1 MGKIWRIS
9 GPVIIAE
16 DMRGSQVYEVVEIGE
31 ERLNGEIIGLEQDK
45 AVIQVYEDTV
55 GLTVGE
61 RVTGTGEILM
71 VELGPGLVGN
81 IYDGVQRS
89 LVSMK
94 GEVGD
99 FLRRGVH
106 THALDREKKWHFTP
120 VIEPG
125 TRVGEGDIIGTV
137 QETGLIEHR
146 IMVPVGLSG
155 VIDSIAEGDYT
166 VEETAYV
173 LEMEGGPRELALM
186 QRWPARKPRPYRKR
200 FDPQDLLVTGTRIM
214 DYLFPLALGGKAAIP
229 GGFGTGKTVTLQQM
243 ARWSQTHLNIYVGCG
258 ERGNEMADVLHSFK
272 ELKDPA
278 TGRYLQEKEIFIA
291 NTSNMPVVA
300 REISIFIGITMA
312 EYYRDMGYDIL
323 LVADSTSRWAEAM
336 REIGARLEET
346 PGEEGFPTYLGSRL
360 SAFYERSGRVECL
373 GSPNRTGSATVIGAV
388 SPPGA
393 DFSEPV
399 TQNTLRIVDA
409 LYSLDVALANRR
421 HFPTINWLQSY
432 SRYADSV
439 DRWWARVSPEY
450 TEVRNQ
456 ALITLQKEAELEE
469 IVRLVGPEALPEKD
483 KMLLLIARMIREDFL
498 QQSAYHPV
506 DTYSQPERSHMM
518 LSAIMKFADHAREL
532 SEGGVPVSEIGS
544 SKIKQRISRMKDVPH
559 DEIGPYVDSILKD
572 MATGEAAGLEGRY
585 A

>member
-94 GEVGD
+94 DKVGD
-99 FLRRGVH
+99 FLRRGVR
-106 THALDREKKWHFTP
+106 THALDRRKKWRFTP
-120 VIEPG
+120 SVEPG
-125 TRVGEGDIIGTV
+125 TRVEEGDIIGTV

-166 VEETAYV
+166 VEETVCV
-173 LEMEGGPRELALM
+173 LKTEDGSKELTLM
-186 QRWPARKPRPYRKR
+186 QRWPARKPRPYRQR
-200 FDPQDLLVTGTRIM
+200 FDPQDLLVTGTRII

-229 GGFGTGKTVTLQQM
+229 GGFGTGKTVNLQQM
-243 ARWSQTHLNIYVGCG
+243 ARWSQTQLNIYVGCG
-258 ERGNEMADVLHSFK
+258 ERGNEMADVLYSFK

-373 GSPNRTGSATVIGAV
+373 GSPKRTGSATVIGAV

-399 TQNTLRIVDA
+399 TQSTLRIVDA

-439 DRWWARVSPEY
+439 DRWWSRVSPDY
-450 TEVRNQ
+450 PEVRNQ

-483 KMLLLIARMIREDFL
+483 KLLLLIARMIREDFL

-506 DTYSQPERSHMM
+506 DTYSPPERSHQM
-518 LSAIMKFADHAREL
+518 LSTIMRFADYAREL
-532 SEGGVPVSEIGS
+532 SESGVPVSEIGS
-544 SKIKQRISRMKDVPH
+544 SKIRQRISRMKDVPH
-559 DEIGPYVDSILKD
+559 DEIGPYADSILRD
-572 MATGEAAGLEGRY
+572 MAAGESAGLEGRD